1 MMNNSA
7 YYKNKLLIIIS
18 SPSGTGKT
26 SICKKIINRDKRI
39 KLSVSHTTR
48 SPRDNE
54 MNGVDY
60 FFVSGDEFDS
70 KILDQSFLEYARV
83 FGNFY
88 GTSKN
93 NVKNLLSK
101 DFDVLF
107 DIDWQ
112 GAAQILKSNLAKIV
126 TIFLVP
132 PSKKV
137 VLERLEE
144 RSNET
149 GDNYKAVQKRMSE
162 YENEMSH
169 ANEYDHIVV
178 NDNIEECADK
188 VLNIIENE
196 RILDN

>member
-1 MMNNSA
+1 MNSSTE
-7 YYKNKLLIIIS
+7 YKDNLLIIIS

-26 SICKKIINRDKRI
+26 SICKKIINRDKKI

-54 MNGVDY
+54 VNGVDY
-60 FFVSGDEFDS
+60 FFISSDEFNS

-83 FGNFY
+83 FGNYY
-88 GTSKN
+88 GSSKK
-93 NVKNLLSK
+93 NVKDLLSK

-112 GAAQILKSNLAKIV
+112 GAAQILNSNLAKIV

-132 PSKKV
+132 PSKEV
-137 VLERLEE
+137 VLERLVE
-144 RSNET
+144 RSKET
-149 GDNYKAVQKRMSE
+149 GDNSESVQKRMLE

-169 ANEYDHIVV
+169 SNEYNHIVV
-178 NDNIEECADK
+178 NDNIEECIKK
-188 VLNIIENE
+188 VCDIIKNE
-196 RILDN
+196 RRSYN

>member
-1 MMNNSA
+1 MNNSA

-26 SICKKIINRDKRI
+26 TICKKIINRDKRI

-60 FFVSGDEFDS
+60 FFVSSDEFDS

-93 NVKNLLSK
+93 NVKDLLSK

-132 PSKKV
+132 PSKEV

-149 GDNYKAVQKRMSE
+149 GDNYNAVQKRMSE

>member
-26 SICKKIINRDKRI
+26 TICKKIINRDERI

-60 FFVSGDEFDS
+60 FFVSNDEFDS
-70 KILDQSFLEYARV
+70 KILDQSFLEYAKV

-93 NVKNLLSK
+93 NVEDLLSK

-132 PSKKV
+132 PSKEA

-144 RSNET
+144 RSKET

-169 ANEYDHIVV
+169 ANEYNHIVV
-178 NDNIEECADK
+178 NDNIEECAEK

>member
-26 SICKKIINRDKRI
+26 TICKKIINRDERI

-48 SPRDNE
+48 PPRDNE

-60 FFVSGDEFDS
+60 FFVSSDEFDS

-93 NVKNLLSK
+93 NVKDLLSK

-132 PSKKV
+132 PSKEV

-149 GDNYKAVQKRMSE
+149 GDNYNAVQKRMSE

>member
-1 MMNNSA
+1 MNNSTD
-7 YYKNKLLIIIS
+7 YKNKLLIIIS

-26 SICKKIINRDKRI
+26 SICKKIINRDKSI

-60 FFVSGDEFDS
+60 FFVSSDEFNS

-88 GTSKN
+88 GTSKK
-93 NVKNLLSK
+93 NVRDLLSK

-132 PSKKV
+132 PSKEV

-144 RSNET
+144 RSKET
-149 GDNYKAVQKRMSE
+149 GDNYRAVQKRMSE

-169 ANEYDHIVV
+169 AYEYDHIVV
-178 NDNIEECADK
+178 NDNIEECAEK

-196 RILDN
+196 RTLDN

>member
-1 MMNNSA
+1 MNKSA
-7 YYKNKLLIIIS
+7 NYKNKLLIIIS

-26 SICKKIINRDKRI
+26 TICKKIINRDKRI

-60 FFVSGDEFDS
+60 FFVSSDEFDS

-93 NVKNLLSK
+93 NVKDLLSK

-132 PSKKV
+132 PSKEV

>member
-26 SICKKIINRDKRI
+26 TICKKIINRDKRI

-60 FFVSGDEFDS
+60 FFVSNDEFDS
-70 KILDQSFLEYARV
+70 KILDQSFLEYAKV

-93 NVKNLLSK
+93 NVEDLLSK

-132 PSKKV
+132 PSKEV

-149 GDNYKAVQKRMSE
+149 GDNYNAVQKRMSE

>member
-1 MMNNSA
+1 MMNKSA

-26 SICKKIINRDKRI
+26 TICKKIINRDKRI

-132 PSKKV
+132 PSKEV

-149 GDNYKAVQKRMSE
+149 GDNYNAVQKRMSE

>member
-1 MMNNSA
+1 MMNKSA

-26 SICKKIINRDKRI
+26 TICKKIINRDKRI

-132 PSKKV
+132 PSKEV

>member
-26 SICKKIINRDKRI
+26 TICKKIINRDERI

-60 FFVSGDEFDS
+60 FFVSSDEFDS

-132 PSKKV
+132 PSKEV

>member
-26 SICKKIINRDKRI
+26 TICKKIINRDERI

-60 FFVSGDEFDS
+60 FFVSSDEFDS

-93 NVKNLLSK
+93 NVKDLLSK

-132 PSKKV
+132 PSKEV

-149 GDNYKAVQKRMSE
+149 GDNYNAVQKRMSE

>member
-1 MMNNSA
+1 MNNSA

-26 SICKKIINRDKRI
+26 TICKKIINRDERI

-60 FFVSGDEFDS
+60 FFVSSDEFDS

-93 NVKNLLSK
+93 NVKDLLSK

-132 PSKKV
+132 PSKEV

>member
-26 SICKKIINRDKRI
+26 TICKKIINRDKRI

-60 FFVSGDEFDS
+60 FFVSSDEFNS

-88 GTSKN
+88 GTSEKN
-93 NVKNLLSK
+93 VRDSLSK

-112 GAAQILKSNLAKIV
+112 GAAQILKSNLARIV

-132 PSKKV
+132 PSKEV

-144 RSNET
+144 RSKET
-149 GDNYKAVQKRMSE
+149 GDNYEAVQKRMSE

-169 ANEYDHIVV
+169 ANEYNHIIV
-178 NDNIEECADK
+178 NDNIEECAEK
-188 VLNIIENE
+188 VINIIENE

>member
-1 MMNNSA
+1 MNNSTD
-7 YYKNKLLIIIS
+7 YKNKLLIIIS

-26 SICKKIINRDKRI
+26 SICKKIINRDKSI

-60 FFVSGDEFDS
+60 FFVSSDEFNS

-88 GTSKN
+88 GTSKK
-93 NVKNLLSK
+93 NVRDLLSK

-132 PSKKV
+132 PSKEV

>member
-1 MMNNSA
+1 MNNSA
-7 YYKNKLLIIIS
+7 YYKKKLLIIIS

-60 FFVSGDEFDS
+60 FFVSSDEFDS

-93 NVKNLLSK
+93 NVKDLLSK

-132 PSKKV
+132 PSKEV

-149 GDNYKAVQKRMSE
+149 GDNYNAVQKRMSE

>member
-1 MMNNSA
+1 MMNKSA

-26 SICKKIINRDKRI
+26 TICKKIINRDKRI

-54 MNGVDY
+54 MNGEDY
-60 FFVSGDEFDS
+60 FFVSSDEFDS

-93 NVKNLLSK
+93 NVKDLLSK

-132 PSKKV
+132 PSKEV

-149 GDNYKAVQKRMSE
+149 GDNYNAVQKRMSE

>member
-1 MMNNSA
+1 MNNSA
-7 YYKNKLLIIIS
+7 DYKNKLLIIIS

-60 FFVSGDEFDS
+60 FFVSSDEFNS

-88 GTSKN
+88 GTSEKN
-93 NVKNLLSK
+93 VRDSLSK

-132 PSKKV
+132 PSKEV

-144 RSNET
+144 RSKET
-149 GDNYKAVQKRMSE
+149 GDNYEAVQKRMSE

-169 ANEYDHIVV
+169 ANEYNHIIV
-178 NDNIEECADK
+178 NDNIEDCAEK
-188 VLNIIENE
+188 VINIIENE
-196 RILDN
+196 RILEN